1 MTEETRRNFFNI
13 MLIGVL
19 LTLFLTG
26 CSNNENNQ
34 NNSANTERMGTNR
47 TQGSNQTEKNVIE
60 IKKNATGNSEITISE
75 FSTKIYNKEE
85 ARQTNVR
92 ITCGKLNG
100 TTVNAGN
107 TFSFE
112 AVVGKATTAEGY
124 QEADIFDKYGN
135 KIKGLGGGN
144 CQVSTTLYNAILKTE
159 NLEVTERHE
168 HSNSVPY
175 IEEGRDAAVAYGSC
189 DLKFVNNSS
198 YNIKIY
204 AEALEDSVNV
214 RIVRI

>member
-1 MTEETRRNFFNI
+1 MKKYILTIVFLGIT
-13 MLIGVL
+13 LIIC
-19 LTLFLTG
+19 LTG
-26 CSNNENNQ
+26 CSSKESNNNQ
-34 NNSANTERMGTNR
+34 NNDENAERMQANITNN
-47 TQGSNQTEKNVIE
+47 TIQNNVVE
-60 IKKNATGNSEITISE
+60 IKKNATGSDELTIAE

-100 TTVNAGN
+100 TIVNKGD

-112 AVVGKATTAEGY
+112 EVVGKATTAEGY
-124 QEADIFDKYGN
+124 KEADIFDKDGN

-144 CQVSTTLYNAILKTE
+144 CQVSTTLYNAVLKTE

-168 HSNSVPY
+168 HSNDVPY

-189 DLKFVNNSS
+189 DFKFINNSS
-198 YNIKIY
+198 YDIKIY
-204 AEALEDSVNV
+204 AEALEDSVNIRLV
-214 RIVRI
+214 KI